1 MTSVSIQ
8 LPDNAEP
15 GDTLTFSVNGQ
26 TLEIVV
32 PVGSQSGDVLEIQV
46 GGDGAAE
53 MEEEE
58 DAEEG
63 GPVSIQLSSGKEI
76 VLYGELPNGETTG
89 DEDNSD
95 GTHAMAWPAGLAF
108 VKYLNGTGS
117 QKLIRE
123 RKSNSVLEL
132 GSGLG
137 LAGLAFAHFLSFN
150 SPETPA
156 QVVLTDVPSALPLLQ
171 NNIDQNLHILSQQV
185 QVTAVPLVWHTDPV
199 PSTASSLN
207 FLVGSDLLYNHA
219 TIPALIATTRR
230 LLAASTRILLAVR
243 WRKPELE
250 RSFFSQL
257 DDLVDW
263 SMVDGI
269 CPLSWNEY
277 GDPQCEAS
285 NLFFSQTMVGVEGV
299 PMPLAEIDEAAMGRM
314 EGAEFEAFER
324 MHIQIYLGTPKENI
338 SRD

>member
-46 GGDGAAE
+46 GGDDPAE
-53 MEEEE
+53 ME
-58 DAEEG
+58 AEEG
-63 GPVSIQLSSGKEI
+63 AEEEEGPISIQLSSGKEI
-76 VLYGELPNGETTG
+76 VLHGELPNGETTS

-95 GTHAMAWPAGLAF
+95 GTHAMAWPAGLAL
-108 VKYLNGTGS
+108 VKYLNGTES
-117 QKLIRE
+117 HKLIRE
-123 RKSNSVLEL
+123 RKSHSVLEV

-137 LAGLAFAHFLSFN
+137 LAGLAFAHFLSCA

-156 QVVLTDVPSALPLLQ
+156 QVVLTDVPSALPLLL
-171 NNIDQNLHILSQQV
+171 NNIDQNRHIVSQQV
-185 QVTAVPLVWHTDPV
+185 QVTAVPLVWHTSPV
-199 PSTASSLN
+199 PSTTSSPN
-207 FLVGSDLLYNHA
+207 FLIGSDLLYNHD

-230 LLAASTRILLAVR
+230 LLTASTRILVAVR

-263 SMVDGI
+263 SMVDGV

-299 PMPLAEIDEAAMGRM
+299 PTALAEIDEAAMGRM

-324 MHIQIYLGTPKENI
+324 MYIQIYVGNPKEN
-338 SRD
+338 